1 MIPGVLGGPERV
13 APPISI
19 TSQDTTP
26 LSFQRTCC
34 ILKQTKDWVQ
44 RSCPLGGVHGPH
56 TGTTHGYLLAN
67 RHQMV
72 LLSIAAELPLEKHP
86 ALHDRD

>member
-1 MIPGVLGGPERV
+1 MIPGVLGDPERV
-13 APPISI
+13 ALPISI

-34 ILKQTKDWVQ
+34 ILKQTKHLVQ
-44 RSCPLGGVHGPH
+44 RGCPLGGVHGPH
-56 TGTTHGYLLAN
+56 TGTAHGYLPAN
-67 RHQMV
+67 QHQMV

-86 ALHDRD
+86 TLHDRD

>member
-13 APPISI
+13 ALPISI

-26 LSFQRTCC
+26 LSFQRTCY
-34 ILKQTKDWVQ
+34 ILKQTKHSVQ
-44 RSCPLGGVHGPH
+44 CGPLGGVHGPH
-56 TGTTHGYLLAN
+56 AGTAHGYLPAN
-67 RHQMV
+67 RRQMV

>member
-13 APPISI
+13 ALPISFPF
-19 TSQDTTP
+19 QDTTP

-34 ILKQTKDWVQ
+34 ILKQTKHSVQ
-44 RSCPLGGVHGPH
+44 CGCPLGGVHGPH
-56 TGTTHGYLLAN
+56 TGTAHSYLLAN
-67 RHQMV
+67 RRQMV
-72 LLSIAAELPLEKHP
+72 LVPIAAELPLEKHP